1 MLKIHEKNCVPII
14 QSTSKAISVMSREVS
29 VTTGSR
35 LHWGLL
41 SLAPATGREFGGIGL
56 MVDEPSLMLSARL
69 SSTGQDTIICSEGCY
84 SKVAAAIDA
93 ARRSL
98 AGPLRERFFSVELH
112 SEIPLHCG
120 FGSGTQ
126 LSLAVAKAIS
136 VLSGE
141 PALSSVELAQR
152 VQRGARSAL
161 GVHGFDSG
169 GFLVEGGKRD
179 PAEISPLVM
188 HADFPEDWKILLI
201 TPVNQAGIS
210 GILEADAIQQLG
222 PMPVAVTEKL
232 CRLVLMQLMPAVL
245 TRDFAGFSSGLTE
258 FGHIVGEFFSPA
270 QGGIFA
276 HPRMVELEKL
286 LISKG
291 IQGIAQTS
299 WGPTLSVVCPS
310 SDNAEKVSSTI
321 LQNGYGELCSL
332 RTVNPLNHGARIQ
345 SSDGA

>member
-1 MLKIHEKNCVPII
+1 MAREKIVSSLFNQCQK
-14 QSTSKAISVMSREVS
+14 QSSVMSREVS
-29 VTTGSR
+29 ITTGSR

-41 SLAPATGREFGGIGL
+41 SLAPGAGREFGGIGL
-56 MVDEPSLMLSARL
+56 MVDEPSLKLSASL
-69 SSTGQDTIICSEGCY
+69 SSSTQDTTACSLDCY
-84 SKVAAAIDA
+84 SKVEAAIEA
-93 ARRSL
+93 ARSEL
-98 AGPLRERFFSVELH
+98 AADMRERSFAVTLH

-126 LSLAVAKAIS
+126 LSLAVAQAVS
-136 VLSGE
+136 LLAGE
-141 PALSSVELAQR
+141 QGLSSVELAQR

-169 GFLVEGGKRD
+169 GFLVEGGKREPD
-179 PAEISPLVM
+179 EISPLVM
-188 HADFPEDWKILLI
+188 HAEFPEDWKILLV

-210 GILEADAIQQLG
+210 GLLEADAIQQLG

-245 TRDFAGFSSGLTE
+245 TSDFASFSSGLTE

-276 HPRMVELEKL
+276 HPGMVELEKR

-291 IQGIAQTS
+291 ILGSAQTS
-299 WGPTLSVVCPS
+299 WGPTLSVVCPD
-310 SDNAEKVSSTI
+310 SDYAENVSSLI
-321 LQNGYGELCSL
+321 LKNGYGEFCSL
-332 RTVNPLNHGARIQ
+332 RTVNPLNRGALIQ
-345 SSDGA
+345 TSDGT